1 MAKKTTK
8 RADPHILAQ
17 DSALDLAASL
27 GWQDLSLAQIAEA
40 SGLGLGEL
48 LQIYPSKSSIISG
61 FMDRI
66 DTAMLKSLSPDDAG
80 EAVRDRLFDLIMS
93 RFDALLPYRQGL
105 VAVAKAEARDPL
117 GGLCHLIRFR
127 RSLVLMLE
135 AAGLSA
141 SGLMGQLRLK
151 GMALVY
157 ANAVRVWINDESTDM
172 ATTMAALDRG
182 LARAEKFAS
191 YSCSGHVTD
200 ELADSTI

>member
-17 DSALDLAASL
+17 DTALELAASL
-27 GWQDLSLAQIAEA
+27 GWRDLSLAQVAEK
-40 SGLGLGEL
+40 SGLGLGDL
-48 LQIYPSKSSIISG
+48 LQIYPSKSSIIRG
-61 FMDRI
+61 FMGRI
-66 DTAMLKSLSPDDAG
+66 DAAMLQSLSPDDAG
-80 EAVRDRLFDLIMS
+80 EIARDRLFDLIMS

-105 VAVAKAEARDPL
+105 IAIAKAEARDPL

-151 GMALVY
+151 GIALVY
-157 ANAVRVWINDESTDM
+157 ANAIRVWINDDSTDM
-172 ATTMAALDRG
+172 ATTMAALDQG
-182 LARAEKFAS
+182 LARAEKLAR
-191 YSCSGHVTD
+191 YSGSGNA
-200 ELADSTI
+200 ADDMADLTG

>member
-8 RADPHILAQ
+8 RADPHVLVQDTALELAV
-17 DSALDLAASL
+17 SS
-27 GWQDLSLAQIAEA
+27 GWRDLSLTQIAET

-48 LQIYPSKSSIISG
+48 LQIYPSKSSIIRG
-61 FMDRI
+61 FMDRV
-66 DTAMLKSLSPDDAG
+66 DAAMLKSLSPGDTG

-93 RFDALLPYRQGL
+93 RFDTLLPYRQGL
-105 VAVAKAEARDPL
+105 IAVAKAEARDPL

-141 SGLMGQLRLK
+141 SGFMGQLRLK
-151 GMALVY
+151 GLALVY
-157 ANAVRVWINDESTDM
+157 ANAIRVWVSDDSTDM

-182 LARAEKFAS
+182 LARAEKFAR
-191 YSCSGHVTD
+191 YSCSGNTAD
-200 ELADSTI
+200 EPVDSTI

>member
-17 DSALDLAASL
+17 DTALELAASL
-27 GWQDLSLAQIAEA
+27 GWRDLSLAQVAET
-40 SGLGLGEL
+40 SGLGLGDL
-48 LQIYPSKSSIISG
+48 LQIYPSKSSIIRG

-66 DTAMLKSLSPDDAG
+66 DAAMLQSLSPDDAG
-80 EAVRDRLFDLIMS
+80 EIARDRLFDLIMS

-105 VAVAKAEARDPL
+105 IAIAKAEARDPL

-151 GMALVY
+151 GIALVY
-157 ANAVRVWINDESTDM
+157 ANAIRVWINDDSTDM
-172 ATTMAALDRG
+172 ATTMAALDQG
-182 LARAEKFAS
+182 LARAEKLAR
-191 YSCSGHVTD
+191 YSCCGNVADDMADLTD
-200 ELADSTI
+200 

>member
-8 RADPHILAQ
+8 RADPHVLAQ
-17 DSALDLAASL
+17 NTALELAASS
-27 GWQDLSLAQIAEA
+27 GWQDLSLAQIAET

-48 LQIYPSKSSIISG
+48 LQIYPSKSSIIRG

-66 DTAMLKSLSPDDAG
+66 DAAMLQSLSPDDAG

-105 VAVAKAEARDPL
+105 IAVVKAETRDPL

-157 ANAVRVWINDESTDM
+157 ANAIRVWVNDDSTDM

-182 LARAEKFAS
+182 LARAEKLAS
-191 YSCSGHVTD
+191 YSCSGNTAD
-200 ELADSTI
+200 DMADSTT